1 MNIRPVPRR
10 ARPWSLLQLGLLTC
24 GLWVASAQSAAPQR
38 FGYDPL
44 SSEEIAQAET
54 VLRQD
59 NGAAALLKGRVEWL
73 FTERLD
79 EPKGTAIGAGG
90 VRRAEVNVYLY
101 DRDRLLRAVVDLR
114 SGKLVG
120 SQLLAGEQLPP
131 TRAESA
137 RSLDIALA
145 DRVTGAAIRQEFLR
159 VSGQPLNTADQLVAR
174 ALVFRADADP
184 DAGKGDAAQCGA
196 HRCMQMLLTTRDRML
211 VNVLPIVD
219 LSRRS
224 VVGAVPFVG
233 AAP

>member
-1 MNIRPVPRR
+1 MNIRPLTRP
-10 ARPWSLLQLGLLTC
+10 ARGFIALLAC
-24 GLWVASAQSAAPQR
+24 GLWFTSAQGAAPQR

-44 SSEEIAQAET
+44 SADEMARAEA

-79 EPKGTAIGAGG
+79 EPKGTAIGPGG
-90 VRRAEVNVYLY
+90 LRRAEVNVYLY
-101 DRDRLLRAVVDLR
+101 DHDRLLRAVVDLR

-120 SQLLAGEQLPP
+120 TELLAGEQLPP

-145 DRVTGAAIRQEFLR
+145 DRATAAAIRQEFQR
-159 VSGQPLNTADQLVAR
+159 VSGKPLTAPDQLVAR

-184 DAGKGDAAQCGA
+184 DAGKGEAAQCGA
-196 HRCMQMLLTTRDRML
+196 HRCMQMLLTTRDSML